1 MLIPNLG
8 PQTRMNPFNN
18 QRAPVFAKNG
28 MACSSQPIAAAVGR
42 DILRAGGNAA
52 DAAVAMAAM
61 VNVTEPMMNGLG
73 GDAMVLVHW
82 NGAFIGLNGSGR
94 SGSRLTIDNLQAA
107 GFSSMPKAGAA
118 TVSVPGALDAYLA
131 LHDRFGSMELSSLVE
146 PAAAY
151 AEDGFAVSAK
161 VSQVWKWGA
170 SKLRHFSPGA
180 STYLPGGEAPEAGQ
194 IFRHKDLARTW
205 RLIAKEGRGAFY
217 GGEVRDRILDAL
229 QNAGGYLEIEDFD
242 QVQAE
247 WVEPIRASYRGHTIL
262 ELPPNGQGIVA
273 LMALGIL
280 DGFDLTGL
288 FNENEAQASHLIIE
302 AIKLCF
308 ADAERYVADPRFV
321 ETPVERLLSAEYL
334 GERRGLIERDCALD
348 NPPAG
353 RVYGDTTY
361 LTVADRDRN
370 VVSLITSI
378 SDVFGSG
385 IIVPGTGIILHNRG
399 ADFEMDAAHPNHA
412 APGKRVRH
420 TIIPAMMLA
429 PEGSLKLSF
438 GCMGA
443 NMQPQGQVQI
453 LVNILDRGM
462 NLQQAVDAPRVR
474 VLDGRRISIEQHPDS
489 NFAGGLKALG
499 HDIVTGE
506 EIPAD
511 WMQPHDFMR
520 SFEGSAQAIA
530 IDGEALCGASDPRLD
545 GIAVAW

>member
-1 MLIPNLG
+1 MKS
-8 PQTRMNPFNN
+8 FNS
-18 QRAPVFAKNG
+18 QRAPIFAKNG
-28 MACSSQPIAAAVGR
+28 MACSSQPLAAAVGR

-61 VNVTEPMMNGLG
+61 VNITEPMMNGLG
-73 GDAMVLVHW
+73 GDCMMLVHW
-82 NGAFIGLNGSGR
+82 NGAFFGLNGSGR
-94 SGSRLTIDNLQAA
+94 AGSRLTIDNLCAA

-131 LHDRFGSMELSSLVE
+131 LHDRFGSMDLSALVE

-161 VSQVWKWGA
+161 VSQAWKWGA
-170 SKLRHFSPGA
+170 SKLQRFSPDA
-180 STYLPGGEAPEAGQ
+180 SPYLPGGEAPKAGQ
-194 IFRHKDLARTW
+194 IFQHKDLACMW
-205 RLIAKEGRGAFY
+205 RLIAKGGRAAFY

-229 QNAGGYLEIEDFD
+229 QKAGGYLEIEDFD
-242 QVQAE
+242 RVQAE
-247 WVEPIRASYRGHTIL
+247 WVEPICASYRGHTIL

-280 DGFDLTGL
+280 EGFDLTGL
-288 FNENEAQASHLIIE
+288 FNENEAQVSHLIIE

-308 ADAERYVADPRFV
+308 ADAASYVADPRFV

-334 GERRGLIERDCALD
+334 GRRRGLIERDRALY

-361 LTVADRDRN
+361 LTVVDRDRN
-370 VVSLITSI
+370 AVSLITSI

-420 TIIPAMMLA
+420 TIIPSMMLA
-429 PEGSLKLSF
+429 PDGSLKLSF

-489 NFAGGLKALG
+489 NFADELKALG
-499 HDIVTGE
+499 HDIVIGE

-511 WMQPHDFMR
+511 WMLPHDFMR

-530 IDGEALCGASDPRLD
+530 IDGESLCGASDPRLD